1 MNKVVK
7 EIAGMMRSAGDS
19 RSTSRLLG
27 CEPHEIMDQ
36 INKSMTLIG
45 TCWKKLKDLCWQ
57 KQAIMRER
65 TNAELTQKQLKKM
78 KIISK
83 SIKGQRDMIAILE
96 NAMEDQYKKLV
107 SVTKSTGETDD
118 EDNNGSSEENDKS
131 VSKSVNRD
139 DNNDS
144 LESE

>member
-1 MNKVVK
+1 
-7 EIAGMMRSAGDS
+7 
-19 RSTSRLLG
+19 
-27 CEPHEIMDQ
+27 
-36 INKSMTLIG
+36 
-45 TCWKKLKDLCWQ
+45 
-57 KQAIMRER
+57 MRER